1 MSKNNW
7 LDPSVCQRF
16 REAVNASPIFSNDE
30 PHDHLYNVY
39 CAAMDRVDSAVGVLN
54 DYYQAPETEKDV
66 VIFVAYAAMLKDA
79 IYALHEKVFRSKP
92 SSVGESGIFNDII
105 TTMSKIAMPNGSFT
119 DDVFFEYFR
128 SLVLAHPLNTTY
140 RSGRDFMEKDEEHFS
155 PWAISAKH
163 SSLVQRASTIGV
175 RVYSNKFEE
184 SLEDVLVP
192 FETLKIYVSKRYDLL
207 DYLTNYL
214 QDCLNV
220 KQNEWR
226 QKPVVQSKDPVETLR
241 NVSECLRDRYEDL
254 CDEIDALIS
263 YLVCKNSLAENA
275 NAVAEFRSM
284 IIEQIPAIC
293 ECVNMFDNEALWDI
307 LMNIHVHPRHVDGV
321 SYYQTEKILSGLRSD
336 SDTAM
341 PGTSADFGLI
351 QAEEFAKGYAAKWV
365 KILPRNMSFA
375 EIRLLVCA
383 ANFLEWREESRS

>member
-39 CAAMDRVDSAVGVLN
+39 CAVMDRVESAVGVLN

-140 RSGRDFMEKDEEHFS
+140 RPRRDFMEKDEEHFS

-163 SSLVQRASTIGV
+163 FSLVQRTRTIGV
-175 RVYSNKFEE
+175 RVYSNKFEK

-214 QDCLNV
+214 QDCLHA

-254 CDEIDALIS
+254 
-263 YLVCKNSLAENA
+263 
-275 NAVAEFRSM
+275 
-284 IIEQIPAIC
+284 
-293 ECVNMFDNEALWDI
+293 
-307 LMNIHVHPRHVDGV
+307 
-321 SYYQTEKILSGLRSD
+321 
-336 SDTAM
+336 
-341 PGTSADFGLI
+341 
-351 QAEEFAKGYAAKWV
+351 
-365 KILPRNMSFA
+365 
-375 EIRLLVCA
+375 
-383 ANFLEWREESRS
+383 